1 MDDSF
6 VEDTES
12 FIAQLRLP
20 SDAGTNP
27 PELQIGLNT
36 TTVSILDNDCKQIG
50 RVKIGRVKI
59 GRVKVGRVKIGR
71 AKI

>member
-1 MDDSF
+1 MAAL
-6 VEDTES
+6 V
-12 FIAQLRLP
+12 
-20 SDAGTNP
+20 
-27 PELQIGLNT
+27 LNT